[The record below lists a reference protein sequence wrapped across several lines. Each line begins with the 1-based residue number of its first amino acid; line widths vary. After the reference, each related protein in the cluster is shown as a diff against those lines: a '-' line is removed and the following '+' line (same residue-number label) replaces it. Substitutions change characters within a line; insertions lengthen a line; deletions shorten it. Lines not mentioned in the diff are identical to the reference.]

1 MKLSFNTIRVRDLD
15 RALKFYQGVL
25 GLSIARRF
33 QAGSNQIVFLETGGA
48 ELELIAGP
56 EGEGTVPGTN
66 LSLGFD
72 VDSLEQILAELER
85 AGVSL
90 YSGPINPNPHVR
102 FALVKDPDG
111 VLLQL
116 TEHI

>member
-56 EGEGTVPGTN
+56 E
-66 LSLGFD
+66 
-72 VDSLEQILAELER
+72 
-85 AGVSL
+85 
-90 YSGPINPNPHVR
+90 
-102 FALVKDPDG
+102 
-111 VLLQL
+111 
-116 TEHI
+116 